1 MVGSVRT
8 DSQARPPSLRR
19 LSSKATFFNKRVVPV
34 VWFGSLAVFV
44 VVGLVVEGRGE
55 DLPMVFFVAPLILAV
70 IGFVIMKMLV
80 FDLLDEVWDA
90 GDGLVVRNGGAED
103 RVPLTNV
110 INVSHATFTNPP
122 RITLTLR
129 HPCSFGKEITFSPLL
144 RLNPFGRDPIAAE
157 LIERVDATRR
167 R

>member
-1 MVGSVRT
+1 MAGSVRA
-8 DSQARPPSLRR
+8 DSQASSPSLRR

-44 VVGLVVEGRGE
+44 AVGLVVEGRGE
-55 DLPMVFFVAPLILAV
+55 TVPLMFFVAPLILAA
-70 IGFVIMKMLV
+70 IGFVIMKILV

-90 GDGLVVRNGGAED
+90 GDVLVVRNGGEED

-129 HPCSFGKEITFSPLL
+129 HPCRFGKEITFSPLL
-144 RLNPFGRDPIAAE
+144 RLNPFGKDPIAAE
-157 LIERVDATRR
+157 LIERVEASRR
-167 R
+167 G